1 MNIYRNI
8 ELQKE
13 NQTLVLSVVR
23 SARKT
28 IGLQV
33 CENGDAVLRIPN
45 QLSADALQKFLDSE
59 HAWIWKKVKQM
70 QTRMEQRQETGAVP
84 VGELSRDELE
94 KIKKKIESR
103 VNAYKKAMGVT
114 IGWITIRNQKTRWGS
129 CSSKGNLNFN
139 CLLMLAPPEVLDYV
153 VVHELCHRK
162 QMNHSKAFWSEVEK
176 VFPDYKKSIKWLKE
190 EGSQIMYM
198 VTELGKIP
206 GDISNIKMKD
216 RKK

>member
-70 QTRMEQRQETGAVP
+70 QMRMEQRQETGAVP

-103 VNAYKKAMGVT
+103 VNAYKKVMGMT

-162 QMNHSKAFWSEVEK
+162 QMNHSKAFWAEVEK

>member
-23 SARKT
+23 SARIT

-59 HAWIWKKVKQM
+59 HAWIWKKVEQM

-103 VNAYKKAMGVT
+103 VNAYKKVMGVT

-139 CLLMLAPPEVLDYV
+139 YQLYYLPDELLDYV
-153 VVHELCHRK
+153 VIHELAHRRY
-162 QMNHSKAFWSEVEK
+162 MDHSKEFWAEVEK
-176 VFPDYKKSIKWLKE
+176 YCPDYRERRQQLKKYKL
-190 EGSQIMYM
+190 
-198 VTELGKIP
+198 V
-206 GDISNIKMKD
+206 
-216 RKK
+216 

>member
-59 HAWIWKKVKQM
+59 HAWIWKKVEQM

-103 VNAYKKAMGVT
+103 VNAYKKVMGVT

-162 QMNHSKAFWSEVEK
+162 QMNHSKAFWAEVEK
-176 VFPDYKKSIKWLKE
+176 AFPDYKKSIKWLKE

>member
-59 HAWIWKKVKQM
+59 HAWIWKKVEQM

-103 VNAYKKAMGVT
+103 VNVYKKVMGVT

-162 QMNHSKAFWSEVEK
+162 QMNHSKAFWAEVEK
-176 VFPDYKKSIKWLKE
+176 AFPDYKKSIKWLKE

>member
-1 MNIYRNI
+1 
-8 ELQKE
+8 
-13 NQTLVLSVVR
+13 
-23 SARKT
+23 
-28 IGLQV
+28 
-33 CENGDAVLRIPN
+33 
-45 QLSADALQKFLDSE
+45 
-59 HAWIWKKVKQM
+59 
-70 QTRMEQRQETGAVP
+70 MEQRQETGAVP

-103 VNAYKKAMGVT
+103 VNAYKKVMGVT

-162 QMNHSKAFWSEVEK
+162 QMNHSKAFWAEVEN

-206 GDISNIKMKD
+206 RDISNIKMKD

>member
-59 HAWIWKKVKQM
+59 HAWIWKKVEQM

-103 VNAYKKAMGVT
+103 VNAYKKVMGVT

-139 CLLMLAPPEVLDYV
+139 CLLMLTPPEVLDYV

-162 QMNHSKAFWSEVEK
+162 QMNHSKAFWAEVEK

>member
-33 CENGDAVLRIPN
+33 CEN

-59 HAWIWKKVKQM
+59 HAWIWKKVEQM

-129 CSSKGNLNFN
+129 
-139 CLLMLAPPEVLDYV
+139 
-153 VVHELCHRK
+153 
-162 QMNHSKAFWSEVEK
+162 
-176 VFPDYKKSIKWLKE
+176 
-190 EGSQIMYM
+190 
-198 VTELGKIP
+198 
-206 GDISNIKMKD
+206 
-216 RKK
+216 

>member
-28 IGLQV
+28 IRLQV

-59 HAWIWKKVKQM
+59 HAWIWKKVEQM
-70 QTRMEQRQETGAVP
+70 QMRMEQRQETGAVP

-139 CLLMLAPPEVLDYV
+139 YQLYYLPDELLDYV
-153 VVHELCHRK
+153 VIHELAHRRY
-162 QMNHSKAFWSEVEK
+162 MDHSKEFWAEVEK
-176 VFPDYKKSIKWLKE
+176 YCPDYRERRQQLKKYKL
-190 EGSQIMYM
+190 
-198 VTELGKIP
+198 V
-206 GDISNIKMKD
+206 
-216 RKK
+216 

>member
-59 HAWIWKKVKQM
+59 HAWIWKKVEQM

-103 VNAYKKAMGVT
+103 VNAYKKVMGVT

-206 GDISNIKMKD
+206 RDISNIKMKD

>member
-70 QTRMEQRQETGAVP
+70 QMRMEQRQETGAVP

-103 VNAYKKAMGVT
+103 VNAYKKVMGMT

-206 GDISNIKMKD
+206 RDISNIKMKD

>member
-103 VNAYKKAMGVT
+103 VNAYKKVMGVT

-139 CLLMLAPPEVLDYV
+139 CLLMLAPPGVLDYV

-162 QMNHSKAFWSEVEK
+162 QMNHSKAFWAEVEN

-198 VTELGKIP
+198 VTELEKIP

>member
-33 CENGDAVLRIPN
+33 CENSDAVLRIPN

-59 HAWIWKKVKQM
+59 HAWIWKKVEQM
-70 QTRMEQRQETGAVP
+70 QMRMEQRQETGAVP

-139 CLLMLAPPEVLDYV
+139 YQLYYLPDELLDYV
-153 VVHELCHRK
+153 VIHELAHRRY
-162 QMNHSKAFWSEVEK
+162 MDHSKEFWAEVEK
-176 VFPDYKKSIKWLKE
+176 YCPDYRERRQQLKKYKL
-190 EGSQIMYM
+190 
-198 VTELGKIP
+198 V
-206 GDISNIKMKD
+206 
-216 RKK
+216 

>member
-59 HAWIWKKVKQM
+59 HAWIWKKVEQM

-103 VNAYKKAMGVT
+103 VNAYKKVMGVT
-114 IGWITIRNQKTRWGS
+114 LGWITIRNQKTRWGS

-162 QMNHSKAFWSEVEK
+162 QMNHSKAFWAEVEK
-176 VFPDYKKSIKWLKE
+176 AFPDYKKSIKWLKE